1 MRKEG
6 GFTLIEIITILAV
19 FIVLLGLSAAAY
31 MTFRDDMQVRG
42 VAAQVRGMIQAA
54 HNSAV
59 AEQQKT
65 FIVEE
70 NTYRGEE
77 FIRSRIIG
85 FGMQAVGRW
94 NLDDEVNIADDGIS
108 HGYGG
113 NLNVGG
119 MELVTG
125 RTGTAV
131 KVDGS
136 SLSVP
141 NTQELFTPRDGVAG
155 SMWVMFER
163 SEVTSSR
170 VEDCSLMECGEAY
183 RFFVQE
189 GRLALTIQGNTV
201 MSESTGGV
209 PYFLIPGRW
218 VHLSFSFDVYTGEMA
233 VFVDKVK
240 KGAAN
245 IDLPQGLPLEQG
257 DLLLANGL
265 MGVVDDIELRGVL
278 SSSEFELSG
287 ALAMNV
293 QKDLAGSVPFIR
305 SYPRGELTVYIKIT
319 AFDEKGWL
327 DNLNSGSANLTFYNI
342 TSPGSSEFRR
352 SFRINSQGLLEV
364 R

>member
-6 GFTLIEIITILAV
+6 GFTLIEIITILAI

-70 NTYRGEE
+70 NTFRGES
-77 FIRSRIIG
+77 FVLSRVVG
-85 FGMQAVGRW
+85 FGMQTVGRW
-94 NLDDEVNIADDGIS
+94 NLDDEVNIADDGVS

-113 NLNVGG
+113 NVNVGG

-131 KVDGS
+131 KIDGS

-141 NTQELFTPRDGVAG
+141 NTQELFTPRDGVSG
-155 SMWVMFER
+155 SMWVKFER
-163 SEVTSSR
+163 SDVTSSR

-189 GRLALTIQGNTV
+189 GRLALTIQGNTIL
-201 MSESTGGV
+201 SESASGA
-209 PYFLIPGRW
+209 PYHLIPDRW
-218 VHLSFSFDVYTGEMA
+218 VHLSFSYDVYTSEMA
-233 VFVDKVK
+233 IFVDKVK
-240 KGAAN
+240 RASAGV
-245 IDLPQGLPLEQG
+245 DLPEGLPLEQS
-257 DLLLANGL
+257 DLMLVSGL

-278 SSSEFELSG
+278 SSSEFELPG

-293 QKDLAGSVPFIR
+293 PKELAGSVPYIR
-305 SYPRGELTVYIKIT
+305 SYERGELTIYIKIT

-327 DNLNSGSANLTFYNI
+327 DNINGNSANLSFYNV
-342 TSPGSSEFRR
+342 SAPGASEFSRN
-352 SFRINSQGLLEV
+352 FRINSQGLLEV